1 MGFRMSEQQH
11 APDGDRVT
19 AVANRLRLLQ
29 MDFADQSEADRRGY
43 LAEELGRTLA
53 SLPPSERKAFL
64 EQLDARFPT
73 WDENVRLESRPAAA
87 VRPAFDEKELNDA
100 SFLVTRLIAVA
111 HGLPPEQRAAVIT
124 RLREAGLAGAT
135 GGAAPSWPEAQA
147 NDLRTKLKANPADPI
162 DPTRVLEL
170 LTQLAEVVCS
180 LDQVVWNTWRVI
192 SPQGNVKRP
201 AVLQNTMARFVA
213 GDQDVPR
220 GQVAQ
225 DVGKLRQ
232 LIAALI
238 GAVSQTGRFAIQHF
252 KGLAPD
258 EIKVLVGTS
267 GFGLEGRYWR
277 KYVELAG
284 EMDQGAVQDAIRQA
298 IAEYAEAL
306 IRGTGR

>member
-1 MGFRMSEQQH
+1 MSEQQH

-64 EQLDARFPT
+64 EQLGARFPT
-73 WDENVRLESRPAAA
+73 WDENVRIESRPATAA
-87 VRPAFDEKELNDA
+87 RPAFDEKELNDA

-111 HGLPPEQRAAVIT
+111 QGLPPEQRAAVT
-124 RLREAGLAGAT
+124 ARLREARLAPAGA
-135 GGAAPSWPEAQA
+135 GPSWPEAQA
-147 NDLRTKLKANPADPI
+147 NDLRAKLKASPADPI

-170 LTQLAEVVCS
+170 LAQLAEVICS

-201 AVLQNTMARFVA
+201 AVLQNTLARFIS

-220 GQVAQ
+220 GQVAH

-284 EMDQGAVQDAIRQA
+284 QMDQGAVQDAIRQA

-306 IRGTGR
+306 IRGTR

>member
-1 MGFRMSEQQH
+1 MPEQH

-43 LAEELGRTLA
+43 LNEELGRTLA
-53 SLPPSERKAFL
+53 GLPPSERRAFL

-87 VRPAFDEKELNDA
+87 ARPAFDEKELNDA

-111 HGLPPEQRAAVIT
+111 HGLPPEQRAAVT
-124 RLREAGLAGAT
+124 ARLREAGLAPAGA
-135 GGAAPSWPEAQA
+135 GPSWPEAQA
-147 NDLRTKLKANPADPI
+147 NDLRAKLKANPAEPI

-170 LTQLAEVVCS
+170 LTQLVEVICS
-180 LDQVVWNTWRVI
+180 LDQIVWNTWRDI
-192 SPQGNVKRP
+192 APQSDLRRP
-201 AVLQNTMARFVA
+201 AVLQKTTARFVA

-220 GQVAQ
+220 GQVSQ

-238 GAVSQTGRFAIQHF
+238 AAMAQGGRFAVQHF

-258 EIKVLVGTS
+258 EIKVLVGTK
-267 GFGLEGRYWR
+267 GWNLEEKYWR
-277 KYVELAG
+277 RYVDLAG
-284 EMDQGAVQDAIRQA
+284 QMDHIAIQDAIRQEVA
-298 IAEYAEAL
+298 KYVEAL
-306 IRGTGR
+306 IRGTK

>member
-1 MGFRMSEQQH
+1 MGMAEQH
-11 APDGDRVT
+11 ATDGDRVA

-29 MDFADQSEADRRGY
+29 IDFADQSEADRRGY
-43 LAEELGRTLA
+43 LGEELSRVLA
-53 SLPPSERKAFL
+53 GLPPSERKAFL
-64 EQLDARFPT
+64 EELQSRFPT
-73 WDENVRLESRPAAA
+73 WDSNVRLESNASA
-87 VRPAFDEKELNDA
+87 RPAFDERELSDA

-111 HGLPPEQRAAVIT
+111 QTLPPERKAAVVQ
-124 RLREAGLAGAT
+124 RLKEAGLAGAA
-135 GGAAPSWPEAQA
+135 GAAVAWPDAQA
-147 NDLRTKLKANPADPI
+147 NDLRAKLQMAANERL

-170 LTQLAEVVCS
+170 LTQLAEVACS
-180 LDQVVWNTWRVI
+180 LDQVVWNTWRVM
-192 SPQGNVKRP
+192 SPQGTIKRP
-201 AVLQNTMARFVA
+201 AVLQKTMARFIA

-220 GQVAQ
+220 GQVSQ

-238 GAVSQTGRFAIQHF
+238 GAVSQTGRFAMQHF
-252 KGLAPD
+252 KSFWPD

-284 EMDQGAVQDAIRQA
+284 AMDANAVQDAIRQA

>member
-1 MGFRMSEQQH
+1 MSEQH
-11 APDGDRVT
+11 AADGDKVS

-43 LAEELGRTLA
+43 LSEELGRTVA
-53 SLPPSERKAFL
+53 ALPPSERKAFL
-64 EQLDARFPT
+64 EQLQSRFPT
-73 WDENVRLESRPAAA
+73 WDDNVRLESRPATVA
-87 VRPAFDEKELNDA
+87 RPAFDEKELNDA
-100 SFLVTRLIAVA
+100 SFLVTRLIAVWRS
-111 HGLPPEQRAAVIT
+111 LPPEQRAAVT
-124 RLREAGLAGAT
+124 ERLKEAGLAGAA
-135 GGAAPSWPEAQA
+135 GAGPSAWPEAQA
-147 NDLRTKLKANPADPI
+147 NDLRAKLQANATDPI
-162 DPTRVLEL
+162 DATRVLDL
-170 LTQLAEVVCS
+170 LTQLVEVVCS
-180 LDQVVWNTWRVI
+180 LDQVVWNTWRVM

-201 AVLQNTMARFVA
+201 AVLQKTMARFVA

-220 GQVAQ
+220 GQVSQ

-258 EIKVLVGTS
+258 EIKVLVGSS

-284 EMDQGAVQDAIRQA
+284 QMDQGGVQDAIRQA

>member
-1 MGFRMSEQQH
+1 MGMAEQH
-11 APDGDRVT
+11 PADGDRVA

-29 MDFADQSEADRRGY
+29 IDFADQSEEDRRGY
-43 LAEELGRTLA
+43 LGEELSRVLA
-53 SLPPSERKAFL
+53 SLPPSERKQFL
-64 EQLDARFPT
+64 EELQSRFPT
-73 WDENVRLESRPAAA
+73 WDSNVRLESNAPA
-87 VRPAFDEKELNDA
+87 RPAFDEKELSDA
-100 SFLVTRLIAVA
+100 SFLVTRLTAVA
-111 HGLPPEQRAAVIT
+111 QTLPPERKAAVIQ
-124 RLREAGLAGAT
+124 RLKEAGLAASA
-135 GGAAPSWPEAQA
+135 GGAVAWPEAQA
-147 NDLRTKLKANPADPI
+147 NDLRAKLQMAGNDPL

-170 LTQLAEVVCS
+170 LTQLAEVACS
-180 LDQVVWNTWRVI
+180 LDQVVWNTWRVM
-192 SPQGNVKRP
+192 SPQGTIKRP
-201 AVLQNTMARFVA
+201 AVLQKTMTRFIA

-220 GQVAQ
+220 GQVSQ

-238 GAVSQTGRFAIQHF
+238 GAVSQTGRFAMQHF
-252 KGLAPD
+252 KSFWPD

-284 EMDQGAVQDAIRQA
+284 AMDANAVQDAIRQA

>member
-1 MGFRMSEQQH
+1 MGMAEQH
-11 APDGDRVT
+11 AADGDRVA

-29 MDFADQSEADRRGY
+29 IDFADQSEEDRRGY
-43 LAEELGRTLA
+43 LGEELGRVLG
-53 SLPPSERKAFL
+53 SLPPSERKQFL
-64 EQLDARFPT
+64 EELQSRFPT
-73 WDENVRLESRPAAA
+73 WDSNVRLESKTAARPAL
-87 VRPAFDEKELNDA
+87 DEKELSDA

-111 HGLPPEQRAAVIT
+111 QTLSPERKAAVVQ
-124 RLREAGLAGAT
+124 RLKEAGLTAPGA
-135 GGAAPSWPEAQA
+135 GGAVAWPEAQA
-147 NDLRTKLKANPADPI
+147 ADLRAKLQMTGSDSL

-170 LTQLAEVVCS
+170 LTQLAEVACS
-180 LDQVVWNTWRVI
+180 LDQVVWNTWRVM
-192 SPQGNVKRP
+192 SPQGTIKRP
-201 AVLQNTMARFVA
+201 AVLQKTMARFIA

-220 GQVAQ
+220 GQVSQ

-238 GAVSQTGRFAIQHF
+238 GAVSQTGRFAMQHF
-252 KGLAPD
+252 KSFWPD

-267 GFGLEGRYWR
+267 GFNLEKAYWR

-284 EMDQGAVQDAIRQA
+284 SMDANAVQDAIRQA